1 VTPLS
6 RALLP
11 WLIIAAL
18 FALAP
23 LVFSSDFALTTM
35 SLICV
40 NAIFA
45 LSFNILLG
53 QTGLL
58 SFGHAVYF
66 GLGGY
71 VAIHALNAAHGSLP
85 LPVFPL
91 IGGLGGLFFGVLFG
105 LVASRRGGIVF
116 SMISLGLGE
125 LVSSSSFILRTF
137 FGGEEGITANRTKA
151 AAFFGLK
158 FGPQIEMYY
167 LTASWC
173 LLAMIAI
180 RALTATPLGKI
191 WNAARENPERVEFI
205 GYRPETLRFYAFVF
219 AAGFAGVAG
228 GLSALNFEI
237 MNAQQLGAQQSGLVL
252 LMAYVGGVG
261 HFFGPVL
268 GAAIITYLQARLSD
282 LTDVW
287 QLYFGIMF
295 IGVVMLA
302 PGGLAGWIAM
312 HIEAA
317 RRGELGRLAPSY
329 AAVAPAITL
338 ICIGATLTIELAHRL
353 FARSPGDPA
362 VLSLGSLDLDATTVA
377 PWLAALA
384 LLIAGG
390 AGLGWAWPRVRMAW
404 GAATPAAPAVKA
416 AAAPAA
422 KAPAA

>member
-1 VTPLS
+1 VT

-11 WLIIAAL
+11 WLILAAVL
-18 FALAP
+18 ALAP
-23 LVFSSDFALTTM
+23 FVFSSDFALTTM
-35 SLICV
+35 SLICI

-71 VAIHALNAAHGSLP
+71 VTIHLLNATRGILP
-85 LPVFPL
+85 LPLFPF

-158 FGPQIEMYY
+158 FGSQIQVYY
-167 LTASWC
+167 LTAAWC
-173 LLAMIAI
+173 LIAMIAI

-228 GLSALNFEI
+228 GLSVVNFEI

-261 HFFGPVL
+261 HFFGPAL
-268 GAAIITYLQARLSD
+268 GAAVITYMQARLSD

-287 QLYFGIMF
+287 QLYFGLLF

-329 AAVAPAITL
+329 AAVAPAIVL
-338 ICIGATLTIELAHRL
+338 VCVGATLTIELAHLL

-362 VLSLGSLDLDATTVA
+362 VLSLGSLNLDATTIA
-377 PWLAALA
+377 PWLATFA
-384 LLIAGG
+384 LLIVGL
-390 AGLGWAWPRVRMAW
+390 AGLSWAWPRVRMAW
-404 GAATPAAPAVKA
+404 GAAAPAAPGEKTA
-416 AAAPAA
+416 AESVA